1 MQRAESSK
9 QRNNDERGRPRA
21 QPLRWRGSKVN
32 DPEDEKAERPMRGV
46 TREVARAKA
55 EAGSRG
61 TNLEEVLL
69 AAFFNLQE
77 RDRVR
82 LRRRENLRRVIRDGD
97 LESHTVGKPRCTKMN
112 RGEGS
117 KQFDLEAKMNR
128 VRGRRKRSEPH
139 GRLQDATSLRRSSGG
154 NRRSRVERQGRNE
167 PGGGSSRPKGE
178 SSEALASR

>member
-1 MQRAESSK
+1 
-9 QRNNDERGRPRA
+9 
-21 QPLRWRGSKVN
+21 
-32 DPEDEKAERPMRGV
+32 MRGV

-55 EAGSRG
+55 EAGSPE
-61 TNLEEVLL
+61 TNLEEALL

-167 PGGGSSRPKGE
+167 PGGGSSRPKGDR
-178 SSEALASR
+178 SEAHASHQSNPGVDARSVCRRRGSLWTTPREELNSAVGGGQA